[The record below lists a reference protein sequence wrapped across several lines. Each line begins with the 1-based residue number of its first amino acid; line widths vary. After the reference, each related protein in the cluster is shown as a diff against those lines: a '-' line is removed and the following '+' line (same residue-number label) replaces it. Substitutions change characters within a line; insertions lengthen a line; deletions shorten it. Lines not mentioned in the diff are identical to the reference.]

1 LRAIEAVGGGVD
13 CFCVLIGQV
22 CLWRAQRSRLCS
34 AARFPRTPLRLGAVS
49 VVALLAF
56 ACGGDNS
63 PIRPTP
69 PAAEQPVSPGSPLP
83 GPPLVVPDA
92 VLVGAGDVAMCG
104 VPEVETTARLLEGI
118 SGTVMAL
125 GDLAYPRGSAN
136 DFAACYEPTWGRVK
150 ARTRP
155 APGNHDYE
163 TPGAAAYYAYF
174 GENAG
179 PSGLGYYS
187 YRAGAWLVL
196 SLNSNIP
203 AAADS
208 PQAAWVRA
216 TLAANPTPCTL
227 AYWHHPLFSSGPNGD
242 TAVMREIWTILQ
254 QGGADVVVAAHDHLY
269 ERFAPQDAT
278 GRPDPRR
285 GLREFVVGTGGAHL
299 YAPKATRPNSEVISS
314 THGVLKLTLKPE
326 SYEWQ
331 FVPIPGKPFTDFG
344 TAPCNSDRGITETTF
359 HR

>member
-1 LRAIEAVGGGVD
+1 
-13 CFCVLIGQV
+13 LI
-22 CLWRAQRSRLCS
+22 
-34 AARFPRTPLRLGAVS
+34 P
-49 VVALLAF
+49 
-56 ACGGDNS
+56 
-63 PIRPTP
+63 
-69 PAAEQPVSPGSPLP
+69 
-83 GPPLVVPDA
+83 PDA

-104 VPEVETTARLLEGI
+104 VPEVEMTAKLLESI
-118 SGTVMAL
+118 PGTVMAL
-125 GDLAYPRGSAN
+125 GDLAYPAGSAH
-136 DFAACYEPTWGRVK
+136 DFATCYEPTWGRVK
-150 ARTRP
+150 ERTRP

-163 TPGAAAYYAYF
+163 TQQGAPYYAYF

-216 TLAANPTPCTL
+216 TLASNPTSCTL

-242 TAVMREIWTILQ
+242 NAVMRDIWSILQ
-254 QGGADVVVAAHDHLY
+254 QAGADVVISAHDHLY
-269 ERFAPQDAT
+269 ERFAPQDVS
-278 GRPDPRR
+278 GRADPRQ

-299 YAPKATRPNSEVISS
+299 YSPKAIRPNSEVISS
-314 THGVLKLTLKPE
+314 TFGVLKLTLKPK

-331 FVPIPGKPFTDFG
+331 FVAIPGKPFTDFG
-344 TAPCNSDRGITETTF
+344 TAECHTDVGITETA
-359 HR
+359 RNR

>member
-1 LRAIEAVGGGVD
+1 
-13 CFCVLIGQV
+13 
-22 CLWRAQRSRLCS
+22 
-34 AARFPRTPLRLGAVS
+34 
-49 VVALLAF
+49 
-56 ACGGDNS
+56 
-63 PIRPTP
+63 
-69 PAAEQPVSPGSPLP
+69 LP

-92 VLVGAGDVAMCG
+92 VIVGAGDVAMCG
-104 VPEVETTARLLEGI
+104 VPEVEATAKLLEGI
-118 SGTVMAL
+118 PGTVMAL

-136 DFAACYEPTWGRVK
+136 DFATCYEPTWGRVK

-203 AAADS
+203 ATADS

-216 TLAANPTPCTL
+216 TLASNPAPCTL

-254 QGGADVVVAAHDHLY
+254 QGGADVVVSGHDHLY
-269 ERFAPQDAT
+269 ERFAPQDAG
-278 GRPDPRR
+278 GRANPR
-285 GLREFVVGTGGAHL
+285 GLREFVAGTGGAHL
-299 YAPKATRPNSEVISS
+299 YAPKAIRPNSEVISS

-331 FVPIPGKPFTDFG
+331 FVPIPGTSFTDFG
-344 TAPCNSDRGITETTF
+344 TAPCNTDRAITATTSG
-359 HR
+359 R